1 MHRRT
6 ETHFTEPARRGRI
19 WLYLPFV
26 VLFIG
31 MALFYSQT
39 FPYGDDLRFS
49 LQGGTLGRVW
59 DTWRAYYG
67 YGGARMGNALAQIFL
82 MMDFHVWQW
91 VSAAVIT
98 ACGMLFYYMVT
109 GAFTPRGEAPSK
121 RELLTA
127 WLCAAFL
134 GFLPVTDY
142 ALTDAFFWL
151 DGSCNYLYPMFCAL
165 VGMLPFYNA
174 LRHRALP
181 GFFRVVSPVLFVA
194 GCLLHEQETMILFF
208 FSAAALFYLL
218 REKRARGVHV
228 VLTILAFAALIFMLT
243 APGAYFRMD
252 QENTEAL
259 HGLMFYCSNLA
270 LYLYRLTSDNW
281 AYLTAFG
288 LLALWALYRR
298 KELRSG
304 VRIFS
309 WILKGI
315 LAFGALLGPATQ
327 ALHLPEIAHSN
338 VEALSSREFWTM
350 AALVGFWILFLLC
363 GILALFLAARGEEG
377 RPMRFFAALSLGLW
391 ASQGIPALATSSSG
405 RAKVPM
411 AFFLVLLLLCALWQV
426 SRTRVL
432 TLLQGALLAVS
443 ALSLCVTFQATRM
456 NKVAYSDFEAQI
468 ASVKAGQTDT
478 IHVDFNDFD
487 NDYFNST
494 YVIDHYKEFICE
506 YYGIPETTK
515 FEYTLLETA

>member
-1 MHRRT
+1 MQPRSNSR
-6 ETHFTEPARRGRI
+6 FAEPAKRGTI
-19 WLYLPFV
+19 WLYLPFI
-26 VLFIG
+26 VLFLG

-39 FPYGDDLRFS
+39 FPYGDDVRFS
-49 LQGGTLGRVW
+49 LQGGTLGRIW

-67 YGGARMGNALAQIFL
+67 YGGARMGNALAQVFL
-82 MMDFHVWQW
+82 MMDFRVWQW
-91 VSAAVIT
+91 VSAAAVT

-109 GAFTPRGEAPSK
+109 GAFSPRGEAPTK

-181 GFFRVVSPVLFVA
+181 GFFRIVSPVFFVA
-194 GCLLHEQETMILFF
+194 GCLLHEQETVILFF
-208 FSAAALFYLL
+208 FSAAALVYLL
-218 REKRARGVHV
+218 REKRARVVHV
-228 VLTILAFAALIFMLT
+228 VLTILALAALIFMLT
-243 APGAYFRMD
+243 APGAYFRMNW
-252 QENTEAL
+252 ENQTLSGFAL
-259 HGLMFYCSNLA
+259 YCSNLT
-270 LYLYRLTSDNW
+270 LYFYRLTTDNW
-281 AYLTAFG
+281 VYLTAFG
-288 LLALWALYRR
+288 LLALWALHRC
-298 KELRSG
+298 KEPAG
-304 VRIFS
+304 GTRIFS
-309 WILKGI
+309 WILKAI
-315 LAFGALLGPATQ
+315 LAFGSLYGPAAQ
-327 ALHLPEIAHSN
+327 ALHLPEVVQIN
-338 VEALSSREFWTM
+338 PEEAAPREFWTT
-350 AALVGFWILFLLC
+350 AIVCVFWILFLLS
-363 GILALFLAARGEEG
+363 GILALFLAARGEAG
-377 RPMRFFAALSLGLW
+377 RPMRFFAALALGLW
-391 ASQGIPALATSSSG
+391 ASQGIPALATASSG

-426 SRTRVL
+426 SRTRAV

-443 ALSLCVTFQATRM
+443 VFSLCVTFQAART
-456 NKVAYSDFEAQI
+456 NKAAYSDFEAQI

-494 YVIDHYKEFICE
+494 YAIDHYKEFICE
-506 YYGIPETTK
+506 YYGIPKDTK

>member
-1 MHRRT
+1 MQPRSNSR
-6 ETHFTEPARRGRI
+6 FAEPAKRGRI
-19 WLYLPFV
+19 WLYLPFI
-26 VLFIG
+26 VLFLG

-39 FPYGDDLRFS
+39 FPYGDDVRFS
-49 LQGGTLGRVW
+49 LQGGTLGRIW

-67 YGGARMGNALAQIFL
+67 YGGARMGNALAQVFL
-82 MMDFHVWQW
+82 MMDFRVWQW
-91 VSAAVIT
+91 VSAAVVT

-109 GAFTPRGEAPSK
+109 GAFSPRGEAPTK

-165 VGMLPFYNA
+165 VGILPFYNA

-181 GFFRVVSPVLFVA
+181 GFFRIVSPVFFVA
-194 GCLLHEQETMILFF
+194 GCLLHEQETVVLFF
-208 FSAAALFYLL
+208 FSAAALIYLL
-218 REKRARGVHV
+218 REKRARVVHV
-228 VLTILAFAALIFMLT
+228 VLTALALAALIFMLT

-252 QENTEAL
+252 QENQTLSGLAL
-259 HGLMFYCSNLA
+259 YCSNLT
-270 LYLYRLTSDNW
+270 LYFYRLTTDNW
-281 AYLTAFG
+281 VYLTAFG

-298 KELRSG
+298 KEQRRS

-309 WILKGI
+309 WILKAI
-315 LAFGALLGPATQ
+315 LAFGSLYGPAAQ
-327 ALHLPEIAHSN
+327 ALHLPQ
-338 VEALSSREFWTM
+338 VEQINLEEAAPREFWT
-350 AALVGFWILFLLC
+350 AAIVCVFWILFLLS
-363 GILALFLAARGEEG
+363 GILALFLAARGEAG
-377 RPMRFFAALSLGLW
+377 RPMRFFAALALGLW
-391 ASQGIPALATSSSG
+391 GSQGIPALATHSSG

-426 SRTRVL
+426 SRTRAV

-443 ALSLCVTFQATRM
+443 VFSLCVTFQAART
-456 NKVAYSDFEAQI
+456 NKAAYSDFEAQI
-468 ASVKAGQTDT
+468 AAVKAGQSNSVY
-478 IHVDFNDFD
+478 VDYNNFD

-494 YVIDHYKEFICE
+494 YCIAHYKEFIFE
-506 YYGIPETTK
+506 YYGIPADTK
-515 FEYTLLETA
+515 FEYTLLETT